1 VSARSTK
8 RATAI
13 AIALGS
19 LALLATLPALQPVA
33 SARSLPVLPASAA
46 ETALKAQGLISG
58 LDFEEARSL
67 LAAADASD
75 PHVLLERARL
85 ALYELDCD
93 GAAAIL
99 ARREVTALPEAD
111 EIADVVRGCQRT
123 TAAVVVD
130 RDEARAIEVLW
141 QDEHDRPLGP
151 LLMDTVVKARDALT
165 RDLGVDWPK
174 PTRIVVVRDLL
185 ALSAKTGLP
194 YDSART
200 TGTVAVAKWG
210 HVTLLSPRASHHG
223 YDWRDTL
230 AHELTHLALTRA
242 SGDRAPLWL
251 QEGVAKREQV
261 LWRAPGPFDERP
273 PNDAVVQEGL
283 KQHLAIPLDH
293 LGPSI
298 AMLPS
303 ADAATVAFA
312 EVASFI
318 HYFIDTSGPDALPRV
333 LAALKKGEST
343 NDALK
348 EVSGADLPVWDL
360 KWRAYVAAQRPAS
373 SQELLGLGA
382 DVPHGAP
389 LRELRERGRLAELLG
404 GRQHPSEALMELDA
418 VTKHAGRA
426 GDAGLPAAVAE
437 DPSFLWL
444 RARLLEDAGRREEA
458 QTEGLVGDPA
468 HVEAPFGPWWAT
480 RGRWALL
487 RHDDPQAIDSFES
500 AVAVDPLGAEAACGT
515 LEAAG
520 PPAPPPFAD
529 PALCAAAR
537 AYPDAP
543 YDGQ

>member
-1 VSARSTK
+1 MSVLARGSWA
-8 RATAI
+8 RPARWAI
-13 AIALGS
+13 VLLVALVS
-19 LALLATLPALQPVA
+19 LAPPSRGARAAPILPTSGAD
-33 SARSLPVLPASAA
+33 AA
-46 ETALKAQGLISG
+46 EKARALIAG
-58 LDFEEARSL
+58 LDLDEARQV
-67 LAAADASD
+67 LAAADPAD
-75 PHVLLERARL
+75 PRVLLERARL

-99 ARREVTALPEAD
+99 SRREVASLPD
-111 EIADVVRGCQRT
+111 GDSIADVVHGCQRS
-123 TAAVVVD
+123 TAAAVID
-130 RDEARAIEVLW
+130 RDEAHAIEVRW

-151 LLMDTVVKARDALT
+151 LLVDTVIKAREALT

-185 ALSAKTGLP
+185 SLSAKTGLP

-261 LWRAPGPFDERP
+261 LWRPPGPFDDRP
-273 PNDAVVQEGL
+273 PDDAVVQRGFQE
-283 KQHLAIPLDH
+283 HLAVPLDR

-318 HYFIDTSGPDALPRV
+318 HFFIETSGAPALPKL

-343 NDALK
+343 DEGLAH
-348 EVSGADLPVWDL
+348 VSGSDLPAWDR
-360 KWRAYVAAQRPAS
+360 KWRAYVGAQRPAPA
-373 SQELLGLGA
+373 QELSGIAVEGGHA
-382 DVPHGAP
+382 GS

-404 GRQHPSEALMELDA
+404 QRLHPEQALIELDA
-418 VTKHAGRA
+418 AAKGEKGEAKAGES
-426 GDAGLPAAVAE
+426 GLPVVVE
-437 DPSFLWL
+437 GDPSFHWL
-444 RARLLEDAGRREEA
+444 RARLLEDAGRREEVW
-458 QTEGLVGDPA
+458 GLVADPA
-468 HVEAPFGPWWAT
+468 RVEAPYGPWWAT
-480 RGRWALL
+480 RARWALL
-487 RHDDPQAIDSFES
+487 RADTPVATESFGA
-500 AVAVDPLGAEAACGT
+500 AVALDPLGVEAACGT
-515 LEAAG
+515 LDPSTG
-520 PPAPPPFAD
+520 PAPPPFAD